1 MELKEKI
8 ERKLDEL
15 NFTAIRSKNY
25 VALVQNPAWQEIS
38 EQWCELIR
46 LHDAEKMSLSYNTF
60 LQSKLQDPNKVG
72 STITGLELLQQKAAE
87 EIQLDVYRRILLT
100 VDTIIKVGK
109 ESEDKIMKFKEGKK

>member
-25 VALVQNPAWQEIS
+25 VALVQNPAWQEMT

-60 LQSKLQDPNKVG
+60 LQSKLQDPNKAG
-72 STITGLELLQQKAAE
+72 GTITGIELLQQKAAE

-100 VDTIIKVGK
+100 IDTIIKVGHDA
-109 ESEDKIMKFKEGKK
+109 ESKLLSFKEGKK